1 MPPKNDKRKGNNDDA
16 SKAKVPGVLRCA
28 YSDISSLEEVVMR
41 LCADAGMSP
50 PTLRHKGDD
59 RTYSDALLR
68 RTLCAIH
75 ARAPKLPSHA
85 ASFDVSSSLEE
96 THARALAAHFKTHSA
111 PGNVLCYGVRR
122 KRAPS
127 ARDPPPPD
135 RGTPGGANITGRPD
149 LEVSVASAATT
160 SLLGVKHW
168 RTFHERVGDA
178 LMTHVLVH
186 GSVFVPSALMRSNSD
201 PGRHGSHLQ
210 LCGAPVSAVGASRA
224 AAMARHK
231 RAAQAARAD
240 RTTTPTQRRRKKTE
254 KRKRREEATNAAEA
268 DEVEPKN
275 KHKRAKKTFNP
286 AAPGLDSRKALDP
299 SSGDSIL
306 GTQSQESQP
315 GREDGSEGPEGGTGP
330 TAMVSHSTMSPV
342 AVMLRR
348 VGGFVADVVR
358 TANPFMSPAQK
369 MAVHVTSKDGGVR
382 KRTKRRRQK
391 RRKKAVNT
399 RAVQTKMPTD
409 SKDLDADVVA
419 ESDPGESARAHEP
432 QDAVGD
438 ARRPNKPPRL
448 SSWRRRKLARERAS
462 AAAGDT
468 NADPTPKQVE
478 GEEGEKESQE
488 KTKKIEASAVVLSC
502 ADETGGESACQTIA
516 TRRGVGRV
524 GSDGDASTEV

>member
-1 MPPKNDKRKGNNDDA
+1 MRVLRHREPRGGGDAPLRRRGHVTADA
-16 SKAKVPGVLRCA
+16 SSQGRRPNLLGRP
-28 YSDISSLEEVVMR
+28 
-41 LCADAGMSP
+41 P
-50 PTLRHKGDD
+50 PTDAVRDPRQGAEATVARGVVRCRVLARGDA
-59 RTYSDALLR
+59 RTRAR
-68 RTLCAIH
+68 RAFQDPQ
-75 ARAPKLPSHA
+75 R
-85 ASFDVSSSLEE
+85 
-96 THARALAAHFKTHSA
+96 

-254 KRKRREEATNAAEA
+254 KRKRREATNAAEA

-315 GREDGSEGPEGGTGP
+315 GRDGWIRGTRGRNGTHGNGVTFDDLTGGGDAT
-330 TAMVSHSTMSPV
+330 SS
-342 AVMLRR
+342 RR
-348 VGGFVADVVR
+348 VRRGRGTHR
-358 TANPFMSPAQK
+358 EP
-369 MAVHVTSKDGGVR
+369 VHVTRAEDGGSMSLRRTGACGSVR
-382 KRTKRRRQK
+382 NGDGRRGERRRS
-391 RRKKAVNT
+391 T
-399 RAVQTKMPTD
+399 H
-409 SKDLDADVVA
+409 
-419 ESDPGESARAHEP
+419 AR
-432 QDAVGD
+432 
-438 ARRPNKPPRL
+438 
-448 SSWRRRKLARERAS
+448 SRRRCRRIRKIWTRTWWRS
-462 AAAGDT
+462 PTRVSPHVRT
-468 NADPTPKQVE
+468 NPRT
-478 GEEGEKESQE
+478 
-488 KTKKIEASAVVLSC
+488 LW
-502 ADETGGESACQTIA
+502 ETRDDRINRPG
-516 TRRGVGRV
+516 
-524 GSDGDASTEV
+524 

>member
-1 MPPKNDKRKGNNDDA
+1 MPPKNDKRKGNNDAKTA
-16 SKAKVPGVLRCA
+16 SKATTCKVPGVLRCA
-28 YSDISSLEEVVMR
+28 YSDIASLEEVVMR

-85 ASFDVSSSLEE
+85 ASFDVASSLEE

-135 RGTPGGANITGRPD
+135 RGTPGGANIAGRPD

-201 PGRHGSHLQ
+201 PGKHGSHLQ

-254 KRKRREEATNAAEA
+254 KRKRREATNAAEA

-275 KHKRAKKTFNP
+275 KRKRAKKTFNP
-286 AAPGLDSRKALDP
+286 AKRWIQALETLYWAR
-299 SSGDSIL
+299 S
-306 GTQSQESQP
+306 
-315 GREDGSEGPEGGTGP
+315 
-330 TAMVSHSTMSPV
+330 
-342 AVMLRR
+342 
-348 VGGFVADVVR
+348 
-358 TANPFMSPAQK
+358 
-369 MAVHVTSKDGGVR
+369 
-382 KRTKRRRQK
+382 RRRASRDGRMDPRDPREERGRQWCHI
-391 RRKKAVNT
+391 RRCH
-399 RAVQTKMPTD
+399 R
-409 SKDLDADVVA
+409 
-419 ESDPGESARAHEP
+419 
-432 QDAVGD
+432 
-438 ARRPNKPPRL
+438 
-448 SSWRRRKLARERAS
+448 WR
-462 AAAGDT
+462 
-468 NADPTPKQVE
+468 
-478 GEEGEKESQE
+478 
-488 KTKKIEASAVVLSC
+488 
-502 ADETGGESACQTIA
+502 
-516 TRRGVGRV
+516 
-524 GSDGDASTEV
+524 

>member
-1 MPPKNDKRKGNNDDA
+1 
-16 SKAKVPGVLRCA
+16 
-28 YSDISSLEEVVMR
+28 MR
-41 LCADAGMSP
+41 LCADAGMRP

-85 ASFDVSSSLEE
+85 ASFDVASSLEE

-254 KRKRREEATNAAEA
+254 KRKRREATNAAEA
-268 DEVEPKN
+268 DEVGKN

-286 AAPGLDSRKALDP
+286 RRPGWTPQSAGSKLWRLYTGHAVAGEPAGTGGWIRGTRGRNGAHGNGVTFDDVTGGGDAS
-299 SSGDSIL
+299 SSGRVRRGR
-306 GTQSQESQP
+306 GTH
-315 GREDGSEGPEGGTGP
+315 REP
-330 TAMVSHSTMSPV
+330 
-342 AVMLRR
+342 
-348 VGGFVADVVR
+348 
-358 TANPFMSPAQK
+358 
-369 MAVHVTSKDGGVR
+369 VHVTRAEDGAESHFEGR
-382 KRTKRRRQK
+382 GRAEAYETETAEEAKEGGQH
-391 RRKKAVNT
+391 T
-399 RAVQTKMPTD
+399 RGPD
-409 SKDLDADVVA
+409 EDADGFEDWTRMWWRSPTRVSPHVRTNPRTLW
-419 ESDPGESARAHEP
+419 ETRDDRINRPG
-432 QDAVGD
+432 
-438 ARRPNKPPRL
+438 
-448 SSWRRRKLARERAS
+448 
-462 AAAGDT
+462 
-468 NADPTPKQVE
+468 
-478 GEEGEKESQE
+478 
-488 KTKKIEASAVVLSC
+488 
-502 ADETGGESACQTIA
+502 
-516 TRRGVGRV
+516 
-524 GSDGDASTEV
+524 